1 MLVLMKIMLEF
12 CLKMM
17 TFRSVKQYH
26 YQVISDQI
34 FMRLNKLYK
43 TTEYTSL
50 NYPIKISGGI
60 CVECCNRTSGET
72 LISFAIPREDG
83 IAVIKNFDLSCLDFF
98 KDHICYITRYSIV
111 NNFHSVAYFNNG
123 KITKFYFIL
132 AISSASIP
140 RKDNNYVELSITTDD
155 QFQPLEIV
163 KKLCIYSPTSLVSK
177 QLIKNNVSFDDEIEL
192 IKLKAQSENPE
203 INVLIPEINT
213 PSAYDFNSD
222 DFNNRLLLVAMMES

>member
-1 MLVLMKIMLEF
+1 M
-12 CLKMM
+12 
-17 TFRSVKQYH
+17 
-26 YQVISDQI
+26 
-34 FMRLNKLYK
+34 
-43 TTEYTSL
+43 
-50 NYPIKISGGI
+50 
-60 CVECCNRTSGET
+60 
-72 LISFAIPREDG
+72 
-83 IAVIKNFDLSCLDFF
+83 
-98 KDHICYITRYSIV
+98 
-111 NNFHSVAYFNNG
+111 AYFNNG

-155 QFQPLEIV
+155 QFQPMEIV
-163 KKLCIYSPTSLVSK
+163 KKICIYSPTSLVSK
-177 QLIKNNVSFDDEIEL
+177 HLIKNNVSFDDEIEL